1 MPLTGFIA
9 DRKRHPGQYFR
20 VFWLTKFPTG
30 IILQAKRSRHF
41 AKFNFKYMIVT
52 CNSFPVL
59 GNYRHMLHTTS
70 IISRKSTFCTGHRS
84 GREITFDSAGFFYI
98 FYFFPLIKQLIC
110 SKCLL
115 NY

>member
-1 MPLTGFIA
+1 MIGMPLTGFIA

-70 IISRKSTFCTGHRS
+70 ILGKARSTPVTQVGVKSRSIALVFFTFF
-84 GREITFDSAGFFYI
+84 TFF
-98 FYFFPLIKQLIC
+98 L
-110 SKCLL
+110 
-115 NY
+115 